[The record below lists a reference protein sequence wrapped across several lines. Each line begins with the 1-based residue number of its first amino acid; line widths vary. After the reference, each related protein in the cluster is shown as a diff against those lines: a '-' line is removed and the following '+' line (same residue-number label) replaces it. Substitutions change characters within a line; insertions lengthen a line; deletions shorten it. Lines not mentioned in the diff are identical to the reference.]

1 MKKTHNGKQVPFFHI
16 FNKLSDSINFTQR
29 LFLSFI
35 FIAVPVMAALFI
47 GSFLFLQSSIHQ
59 SIEQTQAIE
68 VQKLNTQLLA
78 MFNDIENISREMVY
92 NSDIQKFMQDAA
104 AGDPYPEDHST
115 AYYVNAFI
123 ANRDYINSMVLTG
136 MDHTL
141 FSTELAYTDV
151 SSFQN
156 IQDKWWFP
164 SLQKSDTS
172 YQWFPYAFLSAKT
185 YQSQENKEIP
195 NQINTLM
202 LARPVFSTADY
213 QTQLGYL
220 MIYLDDEYIQNLW
233 HQISFGNTTNA
244 FLMDADNNVIISNVS
259 MKDYSGILDE
269 HLVPEKSGIISW
281 EKEQYVVTCSNLNH
295 NRWKSCMI
303 TPYKEVN
310 HNASVLM
317 GELVLMIAVIILILF
332 LISRYSANN
341 MARPIISLSRMPS
354 LSFISPIRLYKPR
367 RTPKSRT

>member
-141 FSTELAYTDV
+141 F
-151 SSFQN
+151 
-156 IQDKWWFP
+156 P
-164 SLQKSDTS
+164 
-172 YQWFPYAFLSAKT
+172 
-185 YQSQENKEIP
+185 
-195 NQINTLM
+195 
-202 LARPVFSTADY
+202 
-213 QTQLGYL
+213 
-220 MIYLDDEYIQNLW
+220 QNLPTRMFLLFKTSRTNGGFLLCKNLILA
-233 HQISFGNTTNA
+233 ISG
-244 FLMDADNNVIISNVS
+244 FLM
-259 MKDYSGILDE
+259 
-269 HLVPEKSGIISW
+269 P
-281 EKEQYVVTCSNLNH
+281 
-295 NRWKSCMI
+295 
-303 TPYKEVN
+303 
-310 HNASVLM
+310 
-317 GELVLMIAVIILILF
+317 F
-332 LISRYSANN
+332 
-341 MARPIISLSRMPS
+341 
-354 LSFISPIRLYKPR
+354 
-367 RTPKSRT
+367 

>member
-123 ANRDYINSMVLTG
+123 ANRDYINSMYSPVWITP
-136 MDHTL
+136 
-141 FSTELAYTDV
+141 F
-151 SSFQN
+151 
-156 IQDKWWFP
+156 FP
-164 SLQKSDTS
+164 
-172 YQWFPYAFLSAKT
+172 
-185 YQSQENKEIP
+185 
-195 NQINTLM
+195 
-202 LARPVFSTADY
+202 
-213 QTQLGYL
+213 
-220 MIYLDDEYIQNLW
+220 QNLPTRMFLLFKTSRTNGGFLLCKNLILA
-233 HQISFGNTTNA
+233 ISG
-244 FLMDADNNVIISNVS
+244 FLM
-259 MKDYSGILDE
+259 
-269 HLVPEKSGIISW
+269 P
-281 EKEQYVVTCSNLNH
+281 
-295 NRWKSCMI
+295 
-303 TPYKEVN
+303 
-310 HNASVLM
+310 
-317 GELVLMIAVIILILF
+317 F
-332 LISRYSANN
+332 
-341 MARPIISLSRMPS
+341 
-354 LSFISPIRLYKPR
+354 
-367 RTPKSRT
+367 